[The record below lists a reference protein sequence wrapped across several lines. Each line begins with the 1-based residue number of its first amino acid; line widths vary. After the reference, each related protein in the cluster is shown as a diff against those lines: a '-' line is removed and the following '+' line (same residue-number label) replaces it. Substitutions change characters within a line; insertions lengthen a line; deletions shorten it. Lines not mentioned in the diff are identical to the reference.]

1 MIFIAQEILCSR
13 IDILPILSIMSMLKK
28 NKCWK
33 LILKILHFLTKLI
46 KKILVY
52 KEHSFYQI
60 LWKIKYVITETMKKN
75 SLYK

>member
-1 MIFIAQEILCSR
+1 MLEI
-13 IDILPILSIMSMLKK
+13 DTK
-28 NKCWK
+28 NTSFSY
-33 LILKILHFLTKLI
+33 KIN

-60 LWKIKYVITETMKKN
+60 LWKIKYVITEKKN

>member
-60 LWKIKYVITETMKKN
+60 L
-75 SLYK
+75 